1 MIHAIGALSR
11 AIFSFFVLLLCYVVC
26 RFVFVYQN
34 HLVSLGEKLP
44 SIWQRWLSAAEFS
57 APLLWTGIRFDA
69 SALALLNIP
78 FFATLLFGSL
88 LSATTVGN
96 QINGNIAR
104 YTAGAFRLSFW
115 TVNILFLW
123 ANIGD
128 AYYFPFSGKRST
140 LSVFAIKQ
148 DIGHQAVQL
157 LMNFW
162 IAAVLCAAVTVIF
175 ALGEWSSA
183 KLTAKVAK
191 AILSNHTTT
200 KLSSKARLAVTGT
213 SILLIAATFVLLA
226 RGGLQRKPLSLPSAY
241 ESVPPEHVPF
251 VLNTTFTVLKAFGS
265 PPPPEFKFFAD
276 EDLAQWQRMR
286 MANAQSSGNLAGR
299 NVVIIILESFGR
311 EYLGKG
317 SSSPCYA
324 PFVCSLSSKGVSFE
338 PAFANGRTSIESFYS
353 IHAGLPSLH
362 TQALVTSQY
371 GANRVAGLPA
381 RLRDIGYQTM
391 FFHGGRNGT
400 MFFDAMAKAVGIKEY
415 YGLNEYMKTGK
426 ASDSDGVWG
435 VYDEP
440 MLNFTA
446 RTLDTIREPFFAS
459 VFTLS
464 SHNPY
469 FIPLEKTN
477 TFPKGTLPIHESIGY
492 TDWALKQFFERAR
505 TSKWFTNTIFFI
517 TADHTSISNDHSYN
531 NMHGHFRIPLII
543 IDGKNELTYDN
554 FAIHQPAQQIDI
566 APTIID
572 LIGLKPGMESF
583 FGRSLFSAKTLLQQD
598 DHVIINRNGDLFW
611 GLSERGNFEVLA
623 DGATPNSQKNGVE
636 NEDLERTTKA
646 LIQSYFE
653 ALVANRFITDF

>member
-1 MIHAIGALSR
+1 MIQPIAALMR
-11 AIFSFFVLLLCYVVC
+11 AISSFIGVLICYAFC
-26 RFVFVYQN
+26 RLIFVYQN
-34 HLVSLGEKLP
+34 HLVSLGERLP
-44 SIWQRWLSAAEFS
+44 SPWQRWASALE
-57 APLLWTGIRFDA
+57 LCGQMLWSGLRFDA

-78 FFATLLFGSL
+78 FFVALIFGSL
-88 LSATTVGN
+88 LASTGLDKK
-96 QINGNIAR
+96 IN
-104 YTAGAFRLSFW
+104 FRLGRYATLIFKICFW
-115 TVNILFLW
+115 AVNILFLW
-123 ANIGD
+123 ANIAD

-140 LSVFAIKQ
+140 LAVFAIKQ

-162 IAAVLCAAVTVIF
+162 IAAVFCAAVTMIFVIT
-175 ALGEWSSA
+175 EWSSA
-183 KLTAKVAK
+183 KISQWSAVRSTTWRVTGRTRLIVTTA
-191 AILSNHTTT
+191 AILFVS
-200 KLSSKARLAVTGT
+200 
-213 SILLIAATFVLLA
+213 ATLVLLA

-241 ESVPPEHVPF
+241 ETVQPEHVPF

-265 PPPPEFKFFAD
+265 PPPPEFKFFSD
-276 EDLAQWQRMR
+276 EEIRSWQRLR
-286 MANAQSSGNLAGR
+286 MENAQSSGILHTGGR

-311 EYLGKG
+311 EYLGNT

-324 PFVCSLSSKGVSFE
+324 PFVCKLSREGVSFE

-381 RLRDIGYQTM
+381 RLRDVGYQTM

-400 MFFDAMAKAVGIKEY
+400 MFFDAMAKAVGINEY

-446 RTLDTIREPFFAS
+446 RTLDTVKEPFFAS

-469 FIPLEKTN
+469 FIPPERAN

-492 TDWALKQFFERAR
+492 TDWSLRQFFKRAR
-505 TSKWFTNTIFFI
+505 KSKWYENTVFFI

-531 NMHGHFRIPLII
+531 NIHGHFRIPLII
-543 IDGKNELTYDN
+543 IDGKNELKASI
-554 FAIHQPAQQIDI
+554 FATRQPAQQIDI
-566 APTIID
+566 APTVID
-572 LIGLKPGMESF
+572 LMGLKPGMESF
-583 FGRSLFSAKTLLQQD
+583 FGRSLVGTQR
-598 DHVIINRNGDLFW
+598 DHLIINRNADLFW
-611 GLSERGNFEVLA
+611 SLNKHGGFEILA
-623 DGATPNSQKNGVE
+623 DGASPNRQEKADEG
-636 NEDLERTTKA
+636 LEQTTKA

-653 ALVANRFITDF
+653 ALVSNRFITDF